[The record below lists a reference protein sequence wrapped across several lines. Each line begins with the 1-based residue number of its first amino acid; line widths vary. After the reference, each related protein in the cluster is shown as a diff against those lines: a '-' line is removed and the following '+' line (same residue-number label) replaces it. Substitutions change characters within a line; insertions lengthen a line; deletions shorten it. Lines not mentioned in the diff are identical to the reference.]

1 MHWIDWVIIAVP
13 MVVILF
19 IAFYS
24 KKYVKS
30 VVDYLVAGRVA
41 GRYVL
46 TVGDLTAGLGLITLV
61 ATVEANYQTGF
72 AVAFWQA
79 LTIPVMMIIGLTG
92 WCIYRFR
99 ETKALSNGQFLEMRY
114 SRNFRII
121 ASFLRIFAEVIT
133 NAIGPAIA
141 ANFFIYFFGLPHNIV
156 LFGVAIPTFSLVVGV
171 VLILALCLILPGGR
185 VTLLVTDSIQ
195 GLICYP
201 FFLILTVFLLV
212 KFNWTEEI
220 SPVLCDRVPGE
231 SFMNPFDIEKL
242 KDFNLF
248 SVIVVLIGNFINRA
262 AYAGN
267 DTSSSGK
274 TPHEQKMASV
284 LGNWRSGFAFLFM
297 TVVAMVLLTVMT
309 HKNFADIGH
318 SIRQEVTLRV
328 ANQIATPE
336 MYKNIGEKVAAIPEQ
351 RHEIGVDEPLSQA
364 HNLDTVYMETV
375 HNEMGKDGEGN
386 VLFQEFRSLY
396 NQMMIPVSMRQILP
410 VGLLGLFC
418 LVALMLMVTTDDS
431 RIFNASAA
439 IMQDL
444 VLPFRKDPLSP
455 ETHLKIVKWLTVLVA
470 VIFFFGSLFMS
481 QLDYINMFITILVS
495 IWMGASGP
503 IMVFGLYSRFGNTVG
518 AYCALIFGS
527 GISVAGV
534 IAQQTWAAHIYP
546 WLDSNGWVE
555 GLNDFL
561 LTVTSPFAPYI
572 QWSMDPVKFPINSYE
587 IYFIAMV
594 MGILAYVIG
603 SLVTYSKPYNLDRL
617 LHRGI
622 YDIDKDKIEEEP
634 LTWKNWLPRLV
645 GISPEYTLGDKI
657 IAWSVVIY
665 SMVYSV
671 IILFVVMIIWNCISP
686 ISMQGWSDWRYVT
699 TFIIGGGVG
708 VITTVWFCWGGIRDT
723 IHLFKDL
730 SQRKADALDNGQVSG
745 EVSLADKNKFHEE

>member
-1 MHWIDWVIIAVP
+1 MAAV
-13 MVVILF
+13 LF
-19 IAFYS
+19 VAFYS
-24 KKYVKS
+24 KRYVKS

-46 TVGDLTAGLGLITLV
+46 TVGDMTAGMGLITLV

-79 LTIPVMMIIGLTG
+79 LTIPVMMVVGLTG

-141 ANFFIYFFGLPHNIV
+141 ANFFIYFFGLPHRIAI
-156 LFGVAIPTFSLVVGV
+156 FGISIPTFSLVVAL

-195 GLICYP
+195 GIICYP
-201 FFLILTVFLLV
+201 FFLILTIFLLI
-212 KFNWTEEI
+212 KFNWGEEI
-220 SPVLCDRVPGE
+220 APVLCDRVEGE

-248 SVIVVLIGNFINRA
+248 SVIVLLFGNFINRA

-267 DTSSSGK
+267 DVSSAGK

-284 LGNWRSGFAFLFM
+284 LGNWRAGFSVLFM
-297 TVVAMVLLTVMT
+297 TAIAMILLTVMT
-309 HKNFADIGH
+309 HKNYAEVGH
-318 SIRQEVTLRV
+318 NIRQEVTDRV
-328 ANQIATPE
+328 ANEIATPE
-336 MYKNIGEKVAAIPEQ
+336 KYNEIVANVKTLPAQ
-351 RHEIGVDEPLSQA
+351 VHEIGVDAPLSQE
-364 HNLDTVYMETV
+364 HNLDTVYMDTV
-375 HNEMGKDGEGN
+375 HETLGNDGDGN
-386 VLFQEFRSLY
+386 QLFQEFRSLY
-396 NQMMIPVSMRQILP
+396 NQMMIPVSMRTLLP
-410 VGLLGLFC
+410 VGMLGAFC
-418 LVALMLMVTTDDS
+418 LVMLMLMVTTDDT

-444 VLPFRKDPLSP
+444 VLPFRKEPLSP
-455 ETHLKIVKWLTVLVA
+455 EAHLKIVKWLTLLVA

-534 IAQQTWAAHIYP
+534 IIQQTWAKHIYP
-546 WLDSNGWVE
+546 WLEQQNMVE
-555 GLNDFL
+555 GLDQFL
-561 LTVTSPFAPYI
+561 KTVSSPFHPYI
-572 QWSMDPVKFPINSYE
+572 QWAMDPDKFPINSYE

-594 MGILAYVIG
+594 AGILAYVIG
-603 SLVTYSKPYNLDRL
+603 SLVAYRKPYNLDRL

-622 YDIDKDKIEEEP
+622 YDTDKDKIEDEP

-665 SMVYSV
+665 SIGYSV
-671 IILFVVMIIWNCISP
+671 IILFVVMIIWNWISP
-686 ISMQGWSDWRYVT
+686 ISMQGWSDWRYIT
-699 TFIIGGGVG
+699 TFIIGGAIGV
-708 VITTVWFCWGGIRDT
+708 VTTVWFCWGGIVDSVK
-723 IHLFKDL
+723 LFKDL
-730 SQRKADALDNGQVSG
+730 AQRKADALDNGQVSG
-745 EVSLADKNKFHEE
+745 EVSLSDKEKFHEN